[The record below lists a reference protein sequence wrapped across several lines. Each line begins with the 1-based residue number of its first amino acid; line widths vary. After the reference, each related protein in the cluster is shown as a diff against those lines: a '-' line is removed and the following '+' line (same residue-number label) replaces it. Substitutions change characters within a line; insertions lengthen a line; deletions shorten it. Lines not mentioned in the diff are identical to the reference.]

1 MIFDT
6 SSIYK
11 AVEINCIEKLQG
23 EKTLDL
29 SLYELGNIVWKYVM
43 RNKLSSDEGKKLI
56 DILMDVISL
65 MQIIETGI
73 NTTTTTTN
81 SIAVKNR
88 ISYYDASYI
97 HAALSSKEPLV
108 SEDKKLLRISAKYG
122 IKSYTIEDL

>member
-43 RNKLSSDEGKKLI
+43 KNKLSIEEGKKLL
-56 DILMDVISL
+56 DILMDVLSL
-65 MQIIETGI
+65 MQVIQAKLNADTYK
-73 NTTTTTTN
+73 
-81 SIAVKNR
+81 IAVKNN

-97 HAALSSKEPLV
+97 YAALSSKEAIV
-108 SEDKKLLRISAKYG
+108 SEDKKLLEIASKYN
-122 IKSYTIEDL
+122 IKSYNIEDL

>member
-73 NTTTTTTN
+73 NTTTY

>member
-65 MQIIETGI
+65 MQIIEIGI
-73 NTTTTTTN
+73 NTTTY

>member
-11 AVEINCIEKLQG
+11 AIEINCIEKLQG

-29 SLYELGNIVWKYVM
+29 SLYELGNIVWKYVI
-43 RNKLSSDEGKKLI
+43 RNKLSPDEGRKLL
-56 DILMDVISL
+56 DILIDVISL
-65 MQIIETGI
+65 MQIIKTGL
-73 NTTTTTTN
+73 NTTTY
-81 SIAVKNR
+81 SIAVKNK

-97 HAALSSKEPLV
+97 YAALSSKEPLV
-108 SEDKKLLRISAKYG
+108 SEDKKLFQITAKYD

>member
-73 NTTTTTTN
+73 NTTTY

-97 HAALSSKEPLV
+97 HA
-108 SEDKKLLRISAKYG
+108 
-122 IKSYTIEDL
+122 

>member
-43 RNKLSSDEGKKLI
+43 RNKLSSDEGKKFI

-73 NTTTTTTN
+73 NTTTY

-97 HAALSSKEPLV
+97 HAALSSKESLV